1 MNLKNSPHVFINY
14 LPTNVAYDYLNDDPE
29 ISQPGKEVVSLVRS
43 YFITEYLVYELSFT
57 QFTYLL
63 HRIRCNI
70 VHNSNM

>member
-43 YFITEYLVYELSFT
+43 YYRTEYLA
-57 QFTYLL
+57 
-63 HRIRCNI
+63 
-70 VHNSNM
+70 